1 MAYMS
6 LIRQL
11 WLAIALVALV
21 AFGGS
26 ALISSLSARAYLE
39 DQLRLKNLDTANSL
53 ALTLSQMPKDEVAIE
68 LLIAAQF
75 DTGHYERISLVDP
88 EGRVIIERLSAVD
101 ADGAPAWFVAL
112 LPIEVSPGVAQVQD
126 GWMQFGT
133 LTLNSHARF
142 AYRALWDGVLGLFG
156 WFLAA
161 AVLTGGVG
169 SVLLRIIL
177 RPLDRVVQQA
187 EAIGARRFVTIDE
200 PATTEFRRVV
210 RSMNALSRHVQQMLE
225 EESRRLDQLRREA
238 HHDSASG
245 LFNRAHFLARVQAV
259 LEREDERSHGVLV
272 IARILDL
279 QALNRV
285 HGWGVMDVLISRF
298 AESMATLAPPGVEW
312 LFGRLNGSEFAVLA
326 PIEGDAVALGRR
338 LQETLRMLANEL
350 GLEGGG
356 RMAAAGTLYRHD
368 DRLPGLLAR
377 VDAALAAAVA
387 GGGDGVEIVAGES
400 TLLEARQLGD
410 LAAWR
415 ARFDAALVPGQVRLQ
430 CYPVIDAAGGLLH
443 EEGTARLRVSADA
456 EWLAARQFLPWLARL
471 GEVARLDEMVIEL
484 ALDQLR
490 STAGDVCI
498 NLSAQ
503 SLNDAVL
510 SRIATRLAAV
520 PELAARLWIEVPEH
534 GAYLHLEEFRLLCSR
549 LQPIG
554 CRVGIEHMGH
564 QIARIGQLHD
574 LGLDYVKVD
583 AAFLHGLD
591 SNPSNQIFLRGLAII
606 AHSIGLRVFA
616 EGVDSE
622 AVFQAVVALGF
633 DGATGPAITARWQ
646 QDVPAG

>member
-1 MAYMS
+1 
-6 LIRQL
+6 
-11 WLAIALVALV
+11 
-21 AFGGS
+21 
-26 ALISSLSARAYLE
+26 
-39 DQLRLKNLDTANSL
+39 
-53 ALTLSQMPKDEVAIE
+53 
-68 LLIAAQF
+68 
-75 DTGHYERISLVDP
+75 
-88 EGRVIIERLSAVD
+88 
-101 ADGAPAWFVAL
+101 
-112 LPIEVSPGVAQVQD
+112 
-126 GWMQFGT
+126 
-133 LTLNSHARF
+133 
-142 AYRALWDGVLGLFG
+142 
-156 WFLAA
+156 
-161 AVLTGGVG
+161 
-169 SVLLRIIL
+169 
-177 RPLDRVVQQA
+177 
-187 EAIGARRFVTIDE
+187 VTIDE
-200 PATTEFRRVV
+200 PSTAEFRRVV
-210 RSMNALSRHVQQMLE
+210 RSMNALSGHVQQMLG

-238 HHDSASG
+238 HHDTASG

-259 LEREDERSHGVLV
+259 LGREGESSRGVLV
-272 IARILDL
+272 IARMADL
-279 QALNRV
+279 QALNRA
-285 HGWGVMDVLISRF
+285 HGWGVVDVLIRRF
-298 AESMATLAPPGVEW
+298 GESIAALAPPGVEW

-326 PIEGDAVALGRR
+326 PVEDDAVALGWR
-338 LQETLRMLANEL
+338 LQETLRMLASEL
-350 GLEGGG
+350 GLEGAG
-356 RMAAAGTLYRHD
+356 RLAVAGTVYHHD
-368 DRLPGLLAR
+368 ELLPCLLAR
-377 VDAALAAAVA
+377 VDAALATAVA
-387 GGGDGVEIVAGES
+387 GGGDGVEIVAAEHAAQES
-400 TLLEARQLGD
+400 GQWAD

-443 EEGTARLRVSADA
+443 DECAARLRITADS

-471 GEVARLDEMVIEL
+471 GEVARLDEMVVEL

-510 SRIATRLAAV
+510 KRIAARLAAA

-549 LQPIG
+549 LRPIG

-583 AAFLHGLD
+583 ASFLHGVD
-591 SNPSNQIFLRGLAII
+591 SNPTNQVFLRGLAII
-606 AHSIGLRVFA
+606 AHSIGLRVIA

-622 AVFQAVVALGF
+622 AAFQAVVALGF